1 MALEGT
7 MNSSKFTSPAAWAEL
22 LLHVENL
29 FFYCFAPF
37 LIQVVVIVCLIGI
50 GQKYLKET
58 NNLALPISVTFAIA
72 GIVLGYFVGAS
83 RESVIA
89 ALVPA
94 VLTLIGGIAAY
105 VFSKDGLLEIRTVA
119 GYGLAALLLGALSG
133 TVHGQSVRAASLAAE
148 AVAQQQRDEA
158 TRRYEEWKLNYEK
171 VELPLRLEN
180 LRKQLGLPATSPTP
194 SSPQPSRTPG

>member
-1 MALEGT
+1 MH
-7 MNSSKFTSPAAWAEL
+7 SSKFFSSTAWAEL
-22 LLHVENL
+22 LLHIENL

-37 LIQVVVIVCLIGI
+37 LIQIVVIVGLIGLANR
-50 GQKYLKET
+50 YLQET
-58 NNLALPISVTFAIA
+58 NSLALPISVTFAIA

-89 ALVPA
+89 ALLPA
-94 VLTLIGGIAAY
+94 IITLIGAIAAY
-105 VFSKDGLLEIRTVA
+105 VFSKDGLREIRTAA

-148 AVAQQQRDEA
+148 AVAQLQREEA
-158 TRRYEEWKLNYEK
+158 SRRYEEWKLNYEK

-180 LRKQLGLPATSPTP
+180 LRKQLGLPTSAPT
-194 SSPQPSRTPG
+194 TPPPPPRIPG